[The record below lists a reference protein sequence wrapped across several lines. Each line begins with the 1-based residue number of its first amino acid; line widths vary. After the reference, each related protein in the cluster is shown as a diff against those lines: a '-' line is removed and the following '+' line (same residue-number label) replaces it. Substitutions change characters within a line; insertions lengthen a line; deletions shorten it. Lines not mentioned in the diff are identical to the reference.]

1 MKNLTLVVPASIK
14 EPLADA
20 LREYPEVTGFIFTPV
35 EGHGARTSHDERFS
49 DRDRVAGYV
58 PRARVDLVLDEVALE
73 SLLERLR
80 THAGLAGR
88 CVYWVTELDR
98 FGRL

>member
-20 LREYPEVTGFIFTPV
+20 LREYPEVTGFVFTPV
-35 EGHGARTSHDERFS
+35 EGHGTHTSHDEQLS
-49 DRDRVAGYV
+49 ERDRVAGYV
-58 PRARVDLVLDEVALE
+58 PRVRVDLVLDAVAAEL
-73 SLLERLR
+73 LLERLQA
-80 THAGLAGR
+80 HAGLAGR
-88 CVYWVTELDR
+88 CVYWVTDVAR